1 MLSDFASIVKSTS
14 IDGQIMPGYRSR
26 QKASSNNLQKPS
38 ISTSNAKQSN
48 NPNESEAFDASDEL
62 LDNLV
67 RNAALTT
74 TKDVMKQ
81 RKLARYAQR
90 QSLRRTLQINL
101 NEEER
106 AEVFGA
112 GKN

>member
-1 MLSDFASIVKSTS
+1 MLSDLAAVVRSTS
-14 IDGQIMPGYRSR
+14 IDGQIMPGHRLR
-26 QKASSNNLQKPS
+26 QKASSANLQKPS
-38 ISTSNAKQSN
+38 VSSNTKQSTN
-48 NPNESEAFDASDEL
+48 SNDSEAFDPSDEL

-67 RNAALTT
+67 KNASLTT
-74 TKDVMKQ
+74 TKDVIRQ

-101 NEEER
+101 NDEER